1 MGLTIDEPI
10 VIEPALQ
17 QADVKRS
24 LEILLALHNREQKVL
39 RNPEA
44 SEWRKNI
51 AYNRQNSLI
60 HVSQLISE
68 LEASDA

>member
-17 QADVKRS
+17 EADVKRS
-24 LEILLALHNREQKVL
+24 LEILLALHNREEKVL
-39 RNPEA
+39 HSNV

-51 AYNRQNSLI
+51 AYNRQQSLA
-60 HVSQLISE
+60 HVAQLISE
-68 LEASDA
+68 LSASDA